1 MSYEITE
8 YEKPKTLVLGKMSA
22 IKNEI
27 QEAHKALQEAKDRC
41 ASLRSQYINIRGFHP
56 IKKHKLKKELEFAM
70 HDLTIANSE
79 ALIQNFKIM
88 GYIIELMLLCFLIPM
103 DGIQKT
109 VQWCAAGFE
118 ERDARVASLVRK
130 LIPLFEQNK
139 QKRQNKPNI
148 LEGVVRILIVAIAL
162 GLIIFGITRLVL
174 HKKSAALEP
183 TTQTTNTMP
192 ADDSAD
198 ALQKRII
205 ELENSLNELKKNVE
219 GNTILYEESEL
230 EIIKQTPE
238 LEVENDSIAN
248 EMGNEL
254 DTESLD
260 GLTREEVEDK
270 FFKELNES
278 LLKESPLP
286 QNE

>member
-1 MSYEITE
+1 MSYEIAE

-41 ASLRSQYINIRGFHP
+41 KSLRSQYNDTGWWRFF
-56 IKKHKLKKELEFAM
+56 KRSKLKKELEFAM

-118 ERDARVASLVRK
+118 ERDARFSSLVRK
-130 LIPLFEQNK
+130 IIPLFE

-148 LEGVVRILIVAIAL
+148 LEGVVRILVVAVAL

-183 TTQTTNTMP
+183 TTQTTNAMT

-219 GNTILYEESEL
+219 GNTILEESEL

-254 DTESLD
+254 DIESLD

>member
-1 MSYEITE
+1 MSYEIAE

-41 ASLRSQYINIRGFHP
+41 KSLRSQYNDTGWWRL
-56 IKKHKLKKELEFAM
+56 IKRSKLKKELESAM
-70 HDLTIANSE
+70 HDLTIANTE

-130 LIPLFEQNK
+130 IIPLFEQNK

-162 GLIIFGITRLVL
+162 GLIIFGIARLVL

-183 TTQTTNTMP
+183 TTQTTNAMP

-219 GNTILYEESEL
+219 GNTILEESEL

-254 DTESLD
+254 NTESLD

-270 FFKELNES
+270 FFKELNDS
-278 LLKESPLP
+278 LLKESPLS

>member
-118 ERDARVASLVRK
+118 ERDARTASLVRK
-130 LIPLFEQNK
+130 IIPLFEQNK

-148 LEGVVRILIVAIAL
+148 LKGVVRILIVAVAL
-162 GLIIFGITRLVL
+162 GLIIFGIARLVL

-183 TTQTTNTMP
+183 TTQTTNAMP

-270 FFKELNES
+270 FFKELNDS

>member
-1 MSYEITE
+1 MSYEIAE

-41 ASLRSQYINIRGFHP
+41 KSLRSQYINISGFHP

-118 ERDARVASLVRK
+118 ERDARFSSLVRK
-130 LIPLFEQNK
+130 IIPLFEQNK
-139 QKRQNKPNI
+139 QKRQNKTNI
-148 LEGVVRILIVAIAL
+148 LEGVVRILIVAVAL
-162 GLIIFGITRLVL
+162 GLIIFGIARLVL

-183 TTQTTNTMP
+183 TTQTTNAMS
-192 ADDSAD
+192 ADDSVD

-219 GNTILYEESEL
+219 GNTILEESEL

-238 LEVENDSIAN
+238 LEAENDSIAN
-248 EMGNEL
+248 EMGNAL

-270 FFKELNES
+270 FFKELNDS